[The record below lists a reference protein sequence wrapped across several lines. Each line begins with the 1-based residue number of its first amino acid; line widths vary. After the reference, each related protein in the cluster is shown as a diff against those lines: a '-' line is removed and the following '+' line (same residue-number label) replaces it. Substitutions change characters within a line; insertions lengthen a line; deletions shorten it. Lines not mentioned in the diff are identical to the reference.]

1 MLDFLQQ
8 LDEKLFFF
16 INHKLHL
23 SYFHGLMPY
32 WRSAYFW
39 IPAYLFLANFLTI
52 NYKRR
57 GWILLLASAMTVSVS
72 DMVSSH
78 LIKKTV
84 KRERPCQNATIRP
97 HVRLLV
103 RCGGGYSFTS
113 SHAANHF
120 SLAFFL
126 IYTLFWKEKTK
137 NLHESKVSK
146 RRLWHYL
153 LMLWAASIGLGQIY
167 VGIHYPLD
175 VLCGSLL
182 GIGIGWSSAYLFRRF
197 MPEYQVFLYE

>member
-1 MLDFLQQ
+1 MFDFLQR
-8 LDEKLFFF
+8 LDEQIFFF
-16 INHKLHL
+16 INHKLHF

-39 IPAYLFLANFLTI
+39 IPTYLFLANFLTI

-57 GWILLLASAMTVSVS
+57 GWILLLVGAMTVSVS

-84 KRERPCQNATIRP
+84 KRERPCQNVDIRP

-103 RCGGGYSFTS
+103 RCGSGYSFTS

-120 SLAFFL
+120 ALAIFL
-126 IYTLFWKEKTK
+126 MQTLFWKDKT
-137 NLHESKVSK
+137 NRLHESRLSK

-153 LMLWAASIGLGQIY
+153 LLLWAASIGLGQIY

-175 VLCGSLL
+175 VFCGSLL
-182 GIGIGWSSAYLFRRF
+182 GVAIGGVGAYLFRRF
-197 MPEYQVFLYE
+197 VPEYQIFLYE